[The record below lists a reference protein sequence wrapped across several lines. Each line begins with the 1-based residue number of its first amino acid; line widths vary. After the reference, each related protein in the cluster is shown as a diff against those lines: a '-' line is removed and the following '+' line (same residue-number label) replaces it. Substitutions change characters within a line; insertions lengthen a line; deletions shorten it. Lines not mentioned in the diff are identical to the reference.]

1 MPLTGSA
8 TARVASD
15 DVKESQTAGL
25 EGVTVYPNPTHGIVS
40 VATGAAKEVRG
51 TITTL
56 QGVQLN
62 VKGKQLG
69 AGQLRFD
76 ISGQPSGIYLL
87 RMEVDGRIKT
97 YKLLK
102 E

>member
-1 MPLTGSA
+1 
-8 TARVASD
+8 
-15 DVKESQTAGL
+15 
-25 EGVTVYPNPTHGIVS
+25 
-40 VATGAAKEVRG
+40 
-51 TITTL
+51 
-56 QGVQLN
+56 VQLN

-87 RMEVDGRIKT
+87 RLEVDGRVKT